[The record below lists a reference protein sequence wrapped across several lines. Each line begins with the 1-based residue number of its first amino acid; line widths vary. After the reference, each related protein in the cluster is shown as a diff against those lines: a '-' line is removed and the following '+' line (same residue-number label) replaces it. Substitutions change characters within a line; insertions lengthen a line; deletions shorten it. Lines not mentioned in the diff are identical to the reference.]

1 MDREVPLAVDVLR
14 RAGFGSQ
21 VARLLEYPRR
31 APNGAILVAEGPA
44 AVGHRRR
51 LHARRSRRRGW
62 IGALGVAPEARR
74 RGLGT
79 ALTEAA
85 VRWLRARGA
94 PTVLLYATE
103 AGRPVYERLGFV
115 AEERAVAWR
124 GVAGAAPPLD
134 LQRLADIDRAQD
146 PRARPRRHRRA
157 ARRGPGRDPPAGGRR
172 RAGRRSTAWRGYAI
186 ASPWGAGT
194 AIAASTPEV
203 GVALMAAATG
213 GPAAG
218 TLIVPDGNLAATD
231 ALHAWRFVRLND
243 ALRMRLG
250 RESRGGPSSSSGCS
264 TCSGAEDRP
273 HRSRV
278 MSVCR
283 RPGHDRGGGD
293 PQGQSFRVHAD
304 ANRAGRNRAARI
316 HQRRDQR
323 RAGEDLRHRPEAPA
337 GRGSTPRRR
346 GSSAGPRSSC
356 WASRRWR
363 CGRSWR
369 SRSG

>member
-31 APNGAILVAEGPA
+31 APNAAILVAEGPGNSVIGVACTA
-44 AVGHRRR
+44 AF
-51 LHARRSRRRGW
+51 ATSGW
-62 IGALGVAPEARR
+62 IGAVGVAPEARR

-94 PTVLLYATE
+94 ATVLLYATE

-134 LQRLADIDRAQD
+134 LQRLADIDRAKI
-146 PRARPRRHRRA
+146 RALDFDATGERRDAVLDAIHPLA
-157 ARRGPGRDPPAGGRR
+157 GVGAAGGLHGL
-172 RAGRRSTAWRGYAI
+172 AGYAI

-218 TLIVPDGNLAATD
+218 TLIVPDGNHAATD
-231 ALHAWRFVRLND
+231 ALAAWRFVRLND

-250 RESRGGPSSSSGCS
+250 REV
-264 TCSGAEDRP
+264 AWRP
-273 HRSRV
+273 
-278 MSVCR
+278 
-283 RPGHDRGGGD
+283 
-293 PQGQSFRVHAD
+293 
-304 ANRAGRNRAARI
+304 
-316 HQRRDQR
+316 DQQF
-323 RAGEDLRHRPEAPA
+323 GLFNLFW
-337 GRGSTPRRR
+337 G
-346 GSSAGPRSSC
+346 
-356 WASRRWR
+356 
-363 CGRSWR
+363 
-369 SRSG
+369 